1 MSLLKHRERHHDHH
15 AGDGGHEEEA
25 LSGVVQAYNY
35 SPKGGVEG
43 MLIQDGDRSL
53 QVNLPPNLGLA
64 IALTNAVGQSV
75 EATVEPEQEVKKH
88 PKGEH
93 PVYRLVSLKATDGR
107 VFGPTG
113 PGHEEAVTVEGI
125 VSRLNYAKHGEV
137 NGVVLESGKFLH
149 LKPDGMKH
157 TGLQVGQQVTAEGRA
172 RPTAL
177 GQRAIE
183 AEVVNGVPIGPKK
196 PHR

>member
-1 MSLLKHRERHHDHH
+1 MSLLKHRERHNDHH
-15 AGDGGHEEEA
+15 VGDGGHKEET

-43 MLIQDGDRSL
+43 MLIQEGDRTL
-53 QVNLPPNLGLA
+53 QVNLLPDLGLA

-75 EATVEPEQEVKKH
+75 EATVEPEPEDKKH
-88 PKGEH
+88 PKREH
-93 PVYRLVSLKATDGR
+93 SVYRLVSLTATDGR
-107 VFGPTG
+107 VFGPAG

-125 VSRLNYAKHGEV
+125 VSRFNYAKHGEA
-137 NGVVLESGKFLH
+137 NGVVLESGEFLH

-172 RPTAL
+172 RPTPL
-177 GQRAIE
+177 GQSAIE
-183 AEVVNGVPIGPKK
+183 AEVVNGIPIGSKK
-196 PHR
+196 PPR

>member
-1 MSLLKHRERHHDHH
+1 MSLLKHGKRHHDRH
-15 AGDGGHEEEA
+15 AGDGDHEEET

-43 MLIQDGDRSL
+43 MLVLDGERIL
-53 QVNLPPNLGLA
+53 QVNLPPDLGLA

-75 EATVEPEQEVKKH
+75 EATVEPEQEDKKH

-93 PVYRLVSLKATDGR
+93 PVYRLGSLKATDGR
-107 VFGPTG
+107 VFGPAG
-113 PGHEEAVTVEGI
+113 PGHEEPVTVEGI
-125 VSRLNYAKHGEV
+125 VSRFNYAKHGEP
-137 NGVVLESGKFLH
+137 NGVVLESGEFLH

-172 RPTAL
+172 RPTPL

-183 AEVVNGVPIGPKK
+183 AEAVNGVPIGPKK
-196 PHR
+196 PPR